1 VGVSLNCSTKHR
13 VENSRKEH
21 CRSCGSLK
29 LQTSPYESTKYDAT
43 SAGENAPH
51 PIFKI
56 QRGRRQT
63 RLLWKERDLWIK
75 RREGK
80 GKRKGYEKRDKRG
93 VYVRPVPWRVAVD
106 ATREILAN

>member
-1 VGVSLNCSTKHR
+1 MGVSLNCSTKHR

-21 CRSCGSLK
+21 CRSRGSLK

-51 PIFKI
+51 PIVKI

-80 GKRKGYEKRDKRG
+80 GKGR
-93 VYVRPVPWRVAVD
+93 
-106 ATREILAN
+106 ATRNATNEVCTCVQCHGGWLWMRQGRF